1 MRILEGLSEK
11 IPLTAKR
18 FPLEISATQRGSST
32 LQLASL
38 LEQFHRAT
46 REANKLVLGREA
58 GDLTSTL
65 KLGSWS
71 ATECLD
77 HLART
82 TLSFLPAIS
91 RAVAAAPE
99 LTSNGPLRT
108 GTIASLLIRNL
119 EPPYRLRYKVIPQLA
134 PQEKDFEVAWSTF
147 ENSQSQLS
155 ETVQSAAG
163 LAIDKVNVPC
173 PLCAHVTYNAYGA
186 FRMLAAHQRRHLWQ
200 MKQILGALDG
210 RRAQKTAM

>member
-18 FPLEISATQRGSST
+18 FPLEISAPHRGSST

-38 LEQFHRAT
+38 LDQFHRAT

-58 GDLTSTL
+58 DDLTSGWEP
-65 KLGSWS
+65 GSWS

-91 RAVAAAPE
+91 RAVAAAPD
-99 LTSNGPLRT
+99 LTSNRPLRT

-134 PQEKDFEVAWSTF
+134 PQEKDFEVAWSSF

-155 ETVQSAAG
+155 ETVHSAAG

-173 PLCAHVTYNAYGA
+173 PLCAHVIYNAYGA